1 MTQVKARGI
10 ATDIVTTHLYPTDDI
25 VRNAGG
31 GRDGFSKVIK
41 QAAANVTSFGYP
53 GMPLVMTEFNA
64 GLGLP
69 TEVNGDT
76 PYTAAMVLHNHLA
89 LQGVAN
95 LETLSF
101 WSYSDLFEEGGMD
114 SQPWHVRRRV
124 TPRHSLAAPSCC
136 ALAMLSP
143 PRRRA
148 STHLPREFP
157 SRRPQNGYGIMNVNG
172 VPKPIYRFF
181 QMLRALP
188 AASVPVTA
196 QVADAQDAIVQRVG
210 SVSAGTVDAVVAVDD
225 SMHPLIHVTAL
236 LNNFDVYDAPGMANK
251 TVTVVF
257 ASLPAGAT
265 VPASAILNR
274 IDSTHAN
281 AVAAWNAAGNPMYCS
296 PSEIAAEM
304 AASQLVDEAIA
315 LTAAGSSLSVTI
327 TLEPFSVSR
336 VRFSYSVEA

>member
-41 QAAANVTSFGYP
+41 QAAANVSSFGYP

-114 SQPWHVRRRV
+114 AQPWHVRHRV
-124 TPRHSLAAPSCC
+124 KPRLRSPRVLAA
-136 ALAMLSP
+136 LSP
-143 PRRRA
+143 SSHSAP
-148 STHLPREFP
+148 TP
-157 SRRPQNGYGIMNVNG
+157 SLN
-172 VPKPIYRFF
+172 
-181 QMLRALP
+181 LLALP
-188 AASVPVTA
+188 PLATHRMATAS
-196 QVADAQDAIVQRVG
+196 
-210 SVSAGTVDAVVAVDD
+210 
-225 SMHPLIHVTAL
+225 
-236 LNNFDVYDAPGMANK
+236 
-251 TVTVVF
+251 
-257 ASLPAGAT
+257 
-265 VPASAILNR
+265 
-274 IDSTHAN
+274 
-281 AVAAWNAAGNPMYCS
+281 
-296 PSEIAAEM
+296 
-304 AASQLVDEAIA
+304 
-315 LTAAGSSLSVTI
+315 
-327 TLEPFSVSR
+327 
-336 VRFSYSVEA
+336 